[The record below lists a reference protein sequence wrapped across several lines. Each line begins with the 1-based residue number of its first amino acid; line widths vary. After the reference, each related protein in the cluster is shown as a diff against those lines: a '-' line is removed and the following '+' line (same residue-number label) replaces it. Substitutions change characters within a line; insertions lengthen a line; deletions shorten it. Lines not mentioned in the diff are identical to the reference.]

1 MTSMQFRLLGRL
13 ELDSR
18 EGAVLLPGA
27 LSRAIVGR
35 LLLAEGATVRRDTL
49 IDELWQDREAKDP
62 VNALQVQV
70 AKTRAVLAAHGEEG
84 RLLFGHGG
92 YRLQLEPDDER
103 DVALFDSAVA
113 RGRAQLAAGRH
124 LEALHAFRQ
133 GVSLWRGSALE
144 DLEGPA
150 FDAERARL
158 EELRLSALE
167 DSASAALEL
176 GRAEELV
183 PELKALVSRS
193 PLREGLRGRLM
204 LALYRAG
211 RVAEALEAYEEGRR
225 FLKAEIGTVPSV
237 ELRSLHASMVRQDAS
252 LSPVAGPSRTP
263 AGPAPSSAGP
273 GAFAGPAR
281 APAEGTRAASPRA
294 AGAPSAE
301 PLPAGNLS
309 PSLGP
314 FVGRHRELDDLCAA
328 VVRERLV
335 TVLGPGGVG
344 KTRLSLEACARLQ
357 PSCDGVWWVELASA
371 DATDVI
377 AAVAVA
383 LGLSDASVRPDQPP
397 HDTTHRL
404 VSFLTGR
411 EVILVLDNCEHVLE
425 PVASLVAALLGR
437 CPALTV
443 LTTSREPLGI
453 HGEAVHT
460 LAPLPDD
467 EAADLF
473 SARAVMIDPSF
484 GREGSARQDIR
495 SLCRR
500 LDGLPLAVELAAA
513 HVRVLSVQEIEARL
527 DNRFALLVKGE
538 RTAPARHRTL
548 RAVLDWS
555 YALLEPAEQKL
566 LTELS
571 LYAGGCCVE
580 VAESA
585 ARLAGEDSSEILHV
599 LAQLVDKSLLVP
611 APGAHGTRLRMLE
624 TVREYAGARL
634 REEGTADEAEE
645 RFTRWAVHFVAEGT
659 RDLASGDQARWAA
672 RLTEESA
679 NIKAASDLLKA
690 RSRTV
695 TCLLLEARL
704 GYYWFI
710 SGREEEG
717 IDRLRRGLRAYDA
730 ALAERTTASGEPSP
744 VPTQEEEW
752 ALFYTIAWLAWL
764 NHVAGRHEEAGSF
777 IERHEAAWHH
787 ASNPAL
793 AVVGPCYDTLHAML
807 NGYDDV
813 TERFARAESV
823 VRHTDFH
830 WERAVLQT
838 NWSTYCLQHGDVDG
852 ARRHGLIA
860 VSASRAG
867 NDDFARAFSL
877 MLCGDADESDGL
889 RERARDQWAEA
900 ARVLRP
906 IGARARYAYVV
917 LRIVFLD
924 LSEGALA
931 EAERRLV
938 EAVRIAQELSADDLL
953 AATAGL
959 RGFLALHGRDFGD
972 AETIFRDVWDSPAAP
987 LDRRAVAAAGLAAV
1001 ALCGF
1006 PDPRKA
1012 RETSA
1017 LWTGRAREA
1026 HGRVL
1031 EPLARRAIGVLL
1043 ERLDAGRSAAGA
1055 AAVDVSTVHAWFAAT
1070 PSVLACFC

>member
-1 MTSMQFRLLGRL
+1 MQFRLLGRL

-18 EGAVLLPGA
+18 RGAVVLPGA

-92 YRLQLEPDDER
+92 YRLVLEPDDER
-103 DVALFDSAVA
+103 DTALFDAAVT
-113 RGRAQLAAGRH
+113 RGRAHLAAGEHR
-124 LEALHAFRQ
+124 EALAAFRQ
-133 GVSLWRGSALE
+133 GASLWRGSALE

-150 FDAERARL
+150 FEAERARL
-158 EELRLSALE
+158 EELRLSTLE
-167 DSASAALEL
+167 DSATAALEL
-176 GRAEELV
+176 GRADELV
-183 PELKALVSRS
+183 PDLKAQVSRS

-225 FLKAEIGTVPSV
+225 FLMAEIGAVPSA
-237 ELRSLHASMVRQDAS
+237 ELRSLHALMVRHDTS
-252 LSPVAGPSRTP
+252 LSPAAEPARTTAGAVHAP
-263 AGPAPSSAGP
+263 GPAPASA
-273 GAFAGPAR
+273 A
-281 APAEGTRAASPRA
+281 
-294 AGAPSAE
+294 

-314 FVGRHRELDDLCAA
+314 FVGRRRELGDLSAA
-328 VVRERLV
+328 VGRERLV

-344 KTRLSLEACARLQ
+344 KTRLALEACARLQ
-357 PSCDGVWWVELASA
+357 PSSDGVRWVELASA
-371 DATDVI
+371 DETDVI

-404 VSFLTGR
+404 VSFLAGR
-411 EVILVLDNCEHVLE
+411 AVILVLDNCEHVLE
-425 PVASLVAALLGR
+425 PVASLVATLLGR

-443 LTTSREPLGI
+443 LATSRAPLGI
-453 HGEAVHT
+453 HGEAFHV

-484 GREGSARQDIR
+484 GTEGPARHDIR

-513 HVRVLSVQEIEARL
+513 HIRMLSVQEIEARL

-555 YALLEPAEQKL
+555 YALLDPAEQKL

-580 VAESA
+580 VVETA
-585 ARLAGEDSSEILHV
+585 ARLAGEDSTELLH
-599 LAQLVDKSLLVP
+599 LLSQLVDKSLLVP
-611 APGAHGTRLRMLE
+611 VPGAHGTRLRMLE
-624 TVREYAGARL
+624 TVREYAGERL
-634 REEGTADEAEE
+634 RDEGRAGEAED

-659 RDLASGDQARWAA
+659 RNLASGDQARWAD

-717 IDRLRRGLRAYDA
+717 IDRLRRGLRAYDTTLA
-730 ALAERTTASGEPSP
+730 APQTAPGEQPPAP
-744 VPTQEEEW
+744 VEDEEW

-787 ASNPAL
+787 ARNPAL

-807 NGYDDV
+807 NGYDNV
-813 TERFARAESV
+813 AELFARAESV
-823 VRHTDFH
+823 VRDTDFH

-838 NWSTYCLQHGDVDG
+838 NWSTYCLQHGDVEG

-860 VSASRAG
+860 VSASRAAG
-867 NDDFARAFSL
+867 DDFARAFSL

-924 LSEGALA
+924 LSEGAFA

-938 EAVRIAQELSADDLL
+938 EAVRIAHELSADDLL

-959 RGFLALHGRDFGD
+959 RGFLALHGRDFG
-972 AETIFRDVWDSPAAP
+972 AAQTILRGVWESPAAP

-1001 ALCGF
+1001 ALCDSA
-1006 PDPRKA
+1006 DPRA
-1012 RETSA
+1012 RDTAA
-1017 LWTGRAREA
+1017 LWADRAREA

-1043 ERLDAGRSAAGA
+1043 ERLDACRSAGGA
-1055 AAVDVSTVHAWFAAT
+1055 AAVDVSTVHGWLAAT